1 MQRVFGEDVTI
12 EDCMYALEETEW
24 QVHSAIKLI
33 KLKQLLSTRLAPL
46 ERCKEVLLLCCWS
59 VEEAADFL
67 LRHPPGQDS
76 PELVHV

>member
-24 QVHSAIKLI
+24 EVHSAIKLV
-33 KLKQLLSTRLAPL
+33 KLKQLLSLNMADK
-46 ERCKEVLLLCCWS
+46 ERCKQVLLLCAWN
-59 VEEAADFL
+59 VNDAANFL
-67 LRHPPGQDS
+67 LQHPQSQDS